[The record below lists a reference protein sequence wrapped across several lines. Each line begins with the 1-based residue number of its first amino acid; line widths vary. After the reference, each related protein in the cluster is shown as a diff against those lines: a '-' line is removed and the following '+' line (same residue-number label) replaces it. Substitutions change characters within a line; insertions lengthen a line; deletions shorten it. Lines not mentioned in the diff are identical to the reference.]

1 MPGDMHGTFTM
12 YKGFH
17 VEMIF
22 SITDLELHQIIFW
35 GSVIVCRSIDF
46 LMTGTGATAATPSDI
61 KLHGIPRT
69 SPAFQGLTNCVPTYG
84 VNIIASTNC
93 ARQGFVKK
101 ILIMEKRISNAF
113 QLWFDFQSLFMF
125 LSTHIA
131 FMLSFKCMV
140 MHGTSLQRN
149 VLFFIVF
156 INIYSFFNDVLSDL
170 KTSLYIE
177 HYILQQNQGVLG
189 LQCIT

>member
-1 MPGDMHGTFTM
+1 MHGTFTM

-46 LMTGTGATAATPSDI
+46 LMTGTGATTATPSDI

-101 ILIMEKRISNAF
+101 NINYGKKEYRMLFSSGLTFRVYLCFYQHTLHSCYLSSAWLCMVLLYREMCYF
-113 QLWFDFQSLFMF
+113 SLFLLTFIHF
-125 LSTHIA
+125 LMMSCLI
-131 FMLSFKCMV
+131 
-140 MHGTSLQRN
+140 
-149 VLFFIVF
+149 
-156 INIYSFFNDVLSDL
+156 
-170 KTSLYIE
+170 
-177 HYILQQNQGVLG
+177 
-189 LQCIT
+189 

>member
-1 MPGDMHGTFTM
+1 MHGTFTM

-69 SPAFQGLTNCVPTYG
+69 SPAFLGLTNCVPTYG

-93 ARQGFVKK
+93 ARQGFVKR
-101 ILIMEKRISNAF
+101 ILIMEKKNIECFSADLTFRIYLCFYQHLLHSCY
-113 QLWFDFQSLFMF
+113 LF
-125 LSTHIA
+125 
-131 FMLSFKCMV
+131 
-140 MHGTSLQRN
+140 
-149 VLFFIVF
+149 
-156 INIYSFFNDVLSDL
+156 
-170 KTSLYIE
+170 
-177 HYILQQNQGVLG
+177 
-189 LQCIT
+189 

>member
-1 MPGDMHGTFTM
+1 MHGTFTM

-69 SPAFQGLTNCVPTYG
+69 SPAFWGLTNCVPTYG

-93 ARQGFVKK
+93 ARQGFVKR
-101 ILIMEKRISNAF
+101 ILIMEKKNIECFSA
-113 QLWFDFQSLFMF
+113 LVWL
-125 LSTHIA
+125 L
-131 FMLSFKCMV
+131 
-140 MHGTSLQRN
+140 G
-149 VLFFIVF
+149 FIYVF
-156 INIYSFFNDVLSDL
+156 INTHCIHVIFQVHGYAWYFS
-170 KTSLYIE
+170 IE
-177 HYILQQNQGVLG
+177 KCGIFHCFY
-189 LQCIT
+189 

>member
-1 MPGDMHGTFTM
+1 MHGTFTM

-69 SPAFQGLTNCVPTYG
+69 SPAFLGLTNCVPTYG

-93 ARQGFVKK
+93 ARQGFVKR
-101 ILIMEKRISNAF
+101 ILIMEK
-113 QLWFDFQSLFMF
+113 
-125 LSTHIA
+125 
-131 FMLSFKCMV
+131 K
-140 MHGTSLQRN
+140 
-149 VLFFIVF
+149 
-156 INIYSFFNDVLSDL
+156 NIECFSALV
-170 KTSLYIE
+170 
-177 HYILQQNQGVLG
+177 
-189 LQCIT
+189 